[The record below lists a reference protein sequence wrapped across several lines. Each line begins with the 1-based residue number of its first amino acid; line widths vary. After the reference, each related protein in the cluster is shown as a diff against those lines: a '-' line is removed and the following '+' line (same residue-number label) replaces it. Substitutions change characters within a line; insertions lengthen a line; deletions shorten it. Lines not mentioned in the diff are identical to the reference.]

1 MQVEK
6 AANHYWN
13 FTLRPVNI
21 GILIRF
27 SCLFGSFD
35 MATDDTCFVFNL
47 ISDVTLATLA
57 TVDCC
62 LAQLEEDRENNKNF
76 LVLVKQNKQP

>member
-13 FTLRPVNI
+13 STLRPVNI

-35 MATDDTCFVFNL
+35 MVTDDTCFVFNL
-47 ISDVTLATLA
+47 ISDVTLAT
-57 TVDCC
+57 VDDEISLTLKPDQGICFFAE
-62 LAQLEEDRENNKNF
+62 LLRFF
-76 LVLVKQNKQP
+76 LLVFV